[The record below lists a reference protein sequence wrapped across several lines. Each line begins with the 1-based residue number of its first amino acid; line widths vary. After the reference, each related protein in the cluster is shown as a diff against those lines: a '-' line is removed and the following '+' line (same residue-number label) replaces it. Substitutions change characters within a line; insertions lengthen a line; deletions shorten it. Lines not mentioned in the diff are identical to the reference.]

1 MKREV
6 LERHLVLHGITAEA
20 MTALAGAFIERQFVA
35 GEALFEQGEPRGH
48 VMMVLEGEIEL
59 KAPLGGAMVPM
70 IVFKPFDL
78 LSARSLFEHEGVHHQ
93 SAIVR
98 SPTAQVAFLSTQ
110 QYQELIARYPSID
123 RAMFASITAV
133 LDDRLDHAN
142 RKLLALMAVGHAAST
157 STTHHALGASIV
169 PLLSHTLRCTKVAL
183 LRRVV
188 DRWVVAAA
196 HGFDGGLWESGRAK
210 LSDEALIQ
218 LLKEQSS
225 QWVIGDRARSLE
237 DYAIREMIIA
247 PCINGQEVNGAL
259 LIADR
264 ADGGFSVNTV
274 LHMEIVSRIVAGG
287 IARLDTEEIA
297 RGAQALKQKYI
308 QPFS

>member
-1 MKREV
+1 MNREI
-6 LERHLVLHGITAEA
+6 LERHLVLPAITADA
-20 MTALAGAFIERQFVA
+20 LTALADAFEERSFTQ
-35 GEALFEQGEPRGH
+35 GEALFTQGQPRGH
-48 VMMVLEGEIEL
+48 TMMVLDGEIEL
-59 KAPLGGAMVPM
+59 KAPLGGALVSM

-78 LSARSLFEHEGVHHQ
+78 LSARSLFEHEGIHHQ

-98 SPTAQVAFLSTQ
+98 TPTATVAFLRTQ
-110 QYQELIARYPSID
+110 DYQQLIERFPSID

-142 RKLLALMAVGHAAST
+142 RKLLSLMAVGHAAST
-157 STTHHALGASIV
+157 SKSHRELGVYIV

-183 LRRVV
+183 LHRVA
-188 DRWVVAAA
+188 DRWLVTAS
-196 HGFDGGLWESGRAK
+196 HGFDGEGWISGALK
-210 LSDEALIQ
+210 SNDEALLQ

-225 QWVIGDRARSLE
+225 QWVMGDRARSLK
-237 DYAIREMIIA
+237 DYGIREMIIA
-247 PCINGQEVNGAL
+247 PCINGRDVNGAL

-287 IARLDTEEIA
+287 IVRLDQEQTE
-297 RGAQALKQKYI
+297 RGARALKQRFI
-308 QPFS
+308 QPFA